1 MPTPVIMPKVDMDQE
16 KATIISWEK
25 KEGEAVKQDETIL
38 TVETEK
44 VAIDVTSPATG
55 ILAGIKFQAGDVVPV
70 ATVIAQILK
79 PGETL
84 ADQTAVTPPSAVASA
99 EEPVTLPTPAAPVQ
113 ASPLALR
120 VAQELGVG
128 IEKVPASKGKVSKED
143 VEAYVASLNA
153 PVRTTEN
160 LPGKIAATPAAR
172 RIAEET
178 GVPLETIKGSG
189 PFGRIQA
196 VDVKPSATSPVSSLS
211 SSDRPAEIIPLIGIR
226 AKIAQR
232 MQSSFQQAPHIAETV
247 EADISRLEDAKVHL
261 NEIAALKSERKVSL
275 TAILVKLTAWV
286 LERHPYIN
294 SSLIDEK
301 IHLWKDIN
309 IGVATALDDGLIVPV
324 VHGAN
329 KLSFGETAEKLNDLS
344 RRARE
349 GKLELGEVQR
359 GTFTISNLGMFGIR
373 QFRAVINPPESAI
386 LAIGAAVRKPI
397 VIDDRDTVVVR
408 PVIAFTLSA
417 DHRVIDG
424 VVAAR
429 FLADLVKVV
438 EHPEI
443 LLV

>member
-38 TVETEK
+38 IVETEK
-44 VAIDVTSPATG
+44 VAIDVTSPADG

-79 PGETL
+79 PGEKL
-84 ADQTAVTPPSAVASA
+84 ADQTVAPPPSSSAPSGDAPTPP
-99 EEPVTLPTPAAPVQ
+99 TPSAPVQ
-113 ASPLALR
+113 ASPLAVRL
-120 VAQELGVG
+120 AQELGVD
-128 IEKVPASKGKVSKED
+128 INRVPSQKGKITRED
-143 VEAYVASLNA
+143 VEAYAASMKEAAKVETAVA
-153 PVRTTEN
+153 
-160 LPGKIAATPAAR
+160 GKIAATPAAR
-172 RIAEET
+172 RISEESGIPLA
-178 GVPLETIKGSG
+178 GVKGSG

-196 VDVKPSATSPVSSLS
+196 ADVKPSVMSAASIASST
-211 SSDRPAEIIPLIGIR
+211 DRPAEIIPLIGIR

-247 EADISRLEDAKVHL
+247 EADISRLEDARVHL
-261 NEIAALKSERKVSL
+261 NELAALKGEGKVSL
-275 TAILVKLTAWV
+275 TAIVVKLVAWT

-309 IGVATALDDGLIVPV
+309 IGVAAALEDGLIVPV

-349 GKLELGEVQR
+349 GKLDGWRGSTRDVHHLQPGHVRHPPVPRGDQPAGER
-359 GTFTISNLGMFGIR
+359 YFGGR
-373 QFRAVINPPESAI
+373 SCRAKA
-386 LAIGAAVRKPI
+386 
-397 VIDDRDTVVVR
+397 
-408 PVIAFTLSA
+408 
-417 DHRVIDG
+417 HRH
-424 VVAAR
+424 R
-429 FLADLVKVV
+429 
-438 EHPEI
+438 
-443 LLV
+443 